1 MERLKDYPRDIGND
15 ERNIFLEDIISKM
28 DLEKDEVLAIVR
40 RWYLVKNP
48 FIIQDEDG
56 RELDEVCEFEL
67 KWL

>member
-1 MERLKDYPRDIGND
+1 MKRLKDYPRDIGND

-28 DLEKDEVLAIVR
+28 GLEKDEVLAIVR
-40 RWYLVKNP
+40 RWYLIKNP